1 MSAAS
6 IHSQTLALAGILQAA
21 AQVHDIANTG
31 QTDQEATVAS
41 LRSVLRLSAE
51 SIQDAIGKPSE
62 LRYGLRQL
70 QGLFSG
76 NQQKLPALQYA
87 MLVMQ
92 LEQSFRGD
100 KHRQQ
105 ALAEELELI
114 NRHLPVMT
122 GQSSS
127 DSNEQVSQNR
137 HLTDHDT
144 ALLQPEIVSQL
155 ANAWSEQ
162 VRVLKPQIAVQGK
175 PLYLQND
182 NNVHLIRALLLSALR
197 SAWLWQQLGGRRWQL
212 IFKRKRLLQAAKDL
226 LHA

>member
-1 MSAAS
+1 MSTAS
-6 IHSQTLALAGILQAA
+6 IHSQTLALAGVLQAA

-31 QTDQEATVAS
+31 QTDQQATIAS

-51 SIQDAIGKPSE
+51 SVQEAIGKPSE

-92 LEQSFRGD
+92 LEQSFRRD

-105 ALAEELELI
+105 ALAEELALI
-114 NRHLPVMT
+114 NRHLPLMAEQN
-122 GQSSS
+122 G
-127 DSNEQVSQNR
+127 NEQ
-137 HLTDHDT
+137 T
-144 ALLQPEIVSQL
+144 AKNDQLNDNDAALIQPEIVSQL

-212 IFKRKRLLQAAKDL
+212 IFKRKRILQAAKDL
-226 LHA
+226 LLA

>member
-6 IHSQTLALAGILQAA
+6 IHSQTLALAGVLQAA
-21 AQVHDIANTG
+21 SQVHDIANTG
-31 QTDQEATVAS
+31 MTDQDATIAS

-51 SIQDAIGKPSE
+51 SVQDAVGQPSE

-70 QGLFSG
+70 QSLFSG

-87 MLVMQ
+87 MLIMQ
-92 LEQSFRGD
+92 LEQNFRRD
-100 KHRQQ
+100 KHRQK
-105 ALAEELELI
+105 ALGEELELI
-114 NRHLPVMT
+114 NRHLPAVAKTDAVASDMT
-122 GQSSS
+122 N
-127 DSNEQVSQNR
+127 DTVD
-137 HLTDHDT
+137 TDL
-144 ALLQPEIVSQL
+144 AVLQPEIVSQL

-212 IFKRKRLLQAAKDL
+212 IFRRKRILQATKDL